1 MRYKVEEISHKG
13 QDRIAIYFSY
23 NANLLAKV
31 RQIDG
36 AKWSQTLRCWHIPST
51 PETRS
56 LFKLNVNDVPLPH
69 SEFHSYMDTFT
80 NWLKSKRYS
89 ANTIKTYTEALQVFF
104 SYYQGRSPL
113 EISNDDIIAFNNRY
127 ILARKLSSSY
137 QNQFVNAIKLFYRC
151 TEFRNLDLDL
161 IHRPK
166 RVRTLPNVLSKQ
178 EVKSLLDSCKNVKHK
193 MMLSL
198 IYACGLR
205 RSELLHLE
213 PRDILSDR
221 NLLHIRNSKGNKD
234 RVVPLPF
241 SIIEQLRAYYKS
253 YRPAQ
258 YLFEGQKKGER
269 YSEKSLQ
276 LVFKQSLVRAKI
288 QKPATLHWLRH
299 SYATHLLESGT
310 DLRYIQELLG
320 HKSSRTTEIYTHV
333 STNQLQ
339 NIRSPFDSL

>member
-23 NANLLAKV
+23 NANLLARV

-56 LFKLNVNDVPLPH
+56 LFKLKVNDVVLPH

-104 SYYQGRSPL
+104 SYYEGRSPL

-137 QNQFVNAIKLFYRC
+137 QNQFVNALKLFYR
-151 TEFRNLDLDL
+151 TVEHKELDFELV
-161 IHRPK
+161 HRPRK
-166 RVRTLPNVLSKQ
+166 SKTLPNVFSKN
-178 EVKSLLDSCKNVKHK
+178 EVKSILASCNNTKHK
-193 MMLSL
+193 MMLTL

-205 RSELLHLE
+205 RSELIHLKIS
-213 PRDILSDR
+213 DILSDR
-221 NLLHIRNSKGNKD
+221 NLLFIRQSKGKKD
-234 RVVPLPF
+234 RVVPL
-241 SIIEQLRAYYKS
+241 SDKLIELLRTYYRN
-253 YRPAQ
+253 YRPVV
-258 YLFEGQKKGER
+258 YLFEGQKAGNP
-269 YSEKSLQ
+269 YSPRSLE
-276 LVFKQSLVRAKI
+276 LVFKKSLEQSKI
-288 QKPATLHWLRH
+288 QKPGTLHWLRH

-320 HKSSRTTEIYTHV
+320 HKSSRTTELYTHV
-333 STNQLQ
+333 STH
-339 NIRSPFDSL
+339 NIQMLPSPFDDL